1 MDPTTMESN
10 TSSAIH
16 LCGHSSSK
24 CLFQGSTE
32 TTLAI
37 PSSSS
42 DATESNNR
50 ASTPEHV
57 NFTPDKTK
65 AYSSGP
71 TPIQGL
77 SAIFFS
83 SWLNL
88 LLIFIPFGII
98 SHFLWSPT
106 VTFILNFIS
115 IIPLARMLGFVT
127 EDISLRTG
135 EVIGGLLNAS
145 FGNAVEL
152 IISIIALTKNLVVV
166 VQASMLGSIISN
178 LLLVLGMCFIG
189 GGLKFKEQSFNVTVA
204 QTSAS
209 LLFIAVSSL
218 VVPAAFYSSSRDSM
232 SPLDLS
238 RVILNISRAT
248 AIILLIIYFSYLYFQ
263 LKTHN
268 HLNHFTAAE
277 ESLKI
282 HATPKEIRHS
292 QESLM
297 KKIKKHLRCL
307 HGWLF
312 YCNLFLITVL
322 VSISAEFLVS
332 AIESVVE
339 QWHISQT
346 FVGLVLLPIVG
357 NAAEHVSAVTVAIKN
372 KMDLAL
378 SIAVG
383 SSMQIALFV
392 TPLMVLLG
400 WILDVD
406 MSLFFNIYETAV
418 LFIAVIMVSY
428 LIMDG
433 KSNWLEGMM
442 LCSVYIIIAISFYYY
457 PDSASGL
464 A

>member
-1 MDPTTMESN
+1 MYKEQQFVSSRVQLRPISRSHPQYPHES
-10 TSSAIH
+10 
-16 LCGHSSSK
+16 L
-24 CLFQGSTE
+24 
-32 TTLAI
+32 
-37 PSSSS
+37 PM
-42 DATESNNR
+42 
-50 ASTPEHV
+50 
-57 NFTPDKTK
+57 
-65 AYSSGP
+65 
-71 TPIQGL
+71 GL
-77 SAIFFS
+77 SAILFS

-88 LLIFIPFGII
+88 LLIFIPFGIT

-106 VTFILNFIS
+106 VTFVLNFIS

-152 IISIIALTKNLVVV
+152 IISIIALKKNLVVV

-178 LLLVLGMCFIG
+178 LLLVLGMCFIAG
-189 GGLKFKEQSFNVTVA
+189 GVRFKEQSFNVTVA

-218 VVPAAFYSSSRDSM
+218 VIPAAFYSSSRDSL
-232 SPLDLS
+232 SPFDLN

-263 LKTHN
+263 FIQLPSEAFSGRRSPQNAHDTERN
-268 HLNHFTAAE
+268 HSGSGGFDE
-277 ESLKI
+277 EEQ
-282 HATPKEIRHS
+282 EIP
-292 QESLM
+292 QM
-297 KKIKKHLRCL
+297 PAC
-307 HGWLF
+307 
-312 YCNLFLITVL
+312 LFLITVL

-339 QWHISQT
+339 QWNISQT

-357 NAAEHVSAVTVAIKN
+357 NAAEHVSAVTVAIKD

-378 SIAVG
+378 GIAVG

-400 WILDVD
+400 WILDVE

-418 LFIAVIMVSY
+418 LFISVLMVSY

-442 LCSVYIIIAISFYYY
+442 LCSVYMIVAISFYYY
-457 PDSASGL
+457 PDSVSGL
-464 A
+464 K

>member
-1 MDPTTMESN
+1 MESN

-268 HLNHFTAAE
+268 HLFLQLPSESFHSSRRVSQNTRDTERNQTQPGIFDE
-277 ESLKI
+277 EDQEAPQMPAWMAILLQVI
-282 HATPKEIRHS
+282 ILYINMHS
-292 QESLM
+292 
-297 KKIKKHLRCL
+297 
-307 HGWLF
+307 
-312 YCNLFLITVL
+312 
-322 VSISAEFLVS
+322 EFLVS

>member
-1 MDPTTMESN
+1 
-10 TSSAIH
+10 
-16 LCGHSSSK
+16 
-24 CLFQGSTE
+24 
-32 TTLAI
+32 
-37 PSSSS
+37 
-42 DATESNNR
+42 
-50 ASTPEHV
+50 
-57 NFTPDKTK
+57 
-65 AYSSGP
+65 
-71 TPIQGL
+71 IQGL

-263 LKTHN
+263 VSL
-268 HLNHFTAAE
+268 
-277 ESLKI
+277 SLKI

-457 PDSASGL
+457 PD
-464 A
+464 